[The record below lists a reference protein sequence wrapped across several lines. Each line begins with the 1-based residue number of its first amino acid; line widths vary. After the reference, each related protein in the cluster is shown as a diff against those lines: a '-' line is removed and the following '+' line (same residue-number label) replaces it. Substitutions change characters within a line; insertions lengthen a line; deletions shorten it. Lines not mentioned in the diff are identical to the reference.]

1 MKKLFFGIL
10 ASLLIVACT
19 ISDKKTSTTGD
30 AATASNPL
38 MDSINFTTIQW
49 LDSTFKNLGKVNEGQ
64 KVEVTFFF
72 KNTGD
77 KPLIITSATAS
88 CGCTVPSPP
97 KEPIAAGQEGKI
109 TAEFNSQGRPGFN
122 TKEIFVTAN
131 TKPSISHT
139 LTFQVE
145 VEKVDIKN

>member
-10 ASLLIVACT
+10 ASVVIVACT
-19 ISDKKTSTTGD
+19 ISDKKTSATGD
-30 AATASNPL
+30 AAMASNPL